1 MPERVDTDE
10 GTREDTATA
19 RLRAYTIRRNVAS
32 IAAIPLSEWCGNPEG
47 DATRAALLALA
58 ESGADVYAYTAS
70 GHRGQHWNIWFLSE
84 RLSVADLV
92 YGPANAWLRRLAPK
106 PGTPTPAQPTHEGGE
121 G

>member
-1 MPERVDTDE
+1 MPEQVDAEEETM
-10 GTREDTATA
+10 TA

-58 ESGADVYAYTAS
+58 ESGADVYAYQPAGLS
-70 GHRGQHWNIWFLSE
+70 RRWNVWFMSE

-92 YGPANAWLRRLAPK
+92 YGPANAWLRRLAPT
-106 PGTPTPAQPTHEGGE
+106 PGTPTQPTPPTHEGGE